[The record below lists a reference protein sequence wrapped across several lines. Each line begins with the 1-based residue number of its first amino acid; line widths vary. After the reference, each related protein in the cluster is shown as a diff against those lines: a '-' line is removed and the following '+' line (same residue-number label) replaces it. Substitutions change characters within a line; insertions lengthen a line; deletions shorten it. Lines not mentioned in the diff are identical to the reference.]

1 MGNTSPDN
9 IVYPDAID
17 RVGDVQ
23 PDFVAMAA
31 SVQAAFTDLRADV
44 NAELN
49 DFYNMP
55 TPVTRVGADVQ
66 AISATSWANIPNI
79 SSISFNFS
87 RPCWVELTLGAWV
100 VASAGEIRAG
110 INVTGAT
117 VQAPNQPAWGNTIYQ
132 TPGITSGTASQQCTK
147 MILCAAGT
155 TTFTAQAYQAGGGTK
170 RMNYAMLQA
179 SPMYYNTAMPGGV

>member
-9 IVYPDAID
+9 IVYPDGTD
-17 RVGDVQ
+17 VVGDVQ
-23 PDFVAMAA
+23 GDFVALAN
-31 SVQAAFTDLRADV
+31 SVQTAITDVRNDV

-66 AISATSWANIPNI
+66 AITATSWANIPNI
-79 SSISFNFS
+79 ANISMTFS
-87 RPCWVELTLGAWV
+87 RPCWVELTFGAWV
-100 VASAGEIRAG
+100 IASTGDIRAG

-117 VQAPNQPAWGNTIYQ
+117 TQPPNVPAWGNTIYQ
-132 TPGITSGTASQQCTK
+132 TPGLTTGTASQQCSK
-147 MILCAAGT
+147 MVLCAAGT
-155 TTFTAQAYQAGGGTK
+155 TTFTAQAYQSGGGTK